1 MPYPDSAGQRNS
13 PLQQEV
19 SNDAQA
25 VTKSPLLKA
34 SILFLKLGLSSHP
47 ALPRRMMSVRQN
59 GIIVFIVQLLPRITT
74 IVGQMVAVRF
84 FIGIVLKGF

>member
-1 MPYPDSAGQRNS
+1 
-13 PLQQEV
+13 
-19 SNDAQA
+19 
-25 VTKSPLLKA
+25 
-34 SILFLKLGLSSHP
+34 
-47 ALPRRMMSVRQN
+47 MMSVRQN